1 MNKYIPNDN
10 AMEIIDKLKQKI
22 ENLLAEVTTYSK
34 KINLDAEEGQRK
46 KWENQKLI
54 REQSEEIRL
63 KDR

>member
-46 KWENQKLI
+46 K
-54 REQSEEIRL
+54 
-63 KDR
+63 